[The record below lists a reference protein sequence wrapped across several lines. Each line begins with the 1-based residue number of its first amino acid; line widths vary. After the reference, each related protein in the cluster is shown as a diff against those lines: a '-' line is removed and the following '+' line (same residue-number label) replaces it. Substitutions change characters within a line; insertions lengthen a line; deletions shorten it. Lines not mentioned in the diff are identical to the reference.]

1 MCYSNFEVHRM
12 AHAAAFQITRSAKQP
27 KPPVS
32 SRRLGDVLSIA
43 EEQGLL
49 RGGRTLT
56 VRGRMP
62 SSLVEQAKK
71 KTGIQSDSKLI
82 EVALAN
88 LVVADDYGEWLLAQ
102 RGTVSKDLDLE
113 F

>member
-1 MCYSNFEVHRM
+1 M
-12 AHAAAFQITRSAKQP
+12 AQAIGFQIPRSSKRP
-27 KPPVS
+27 KLAASS
-32 SRRLGDVLSIA
+32 SRYNDALSIA
-43 EEQGLL
+43 GQQGLL
-49 RGGRTLT
+49 SGGRTLT

-62 SSLVEQAKK
+62 SLLVEQAKK

-82 EVALAN
+82 EAALAN
-88 LVVADDYGEWLLAQ
+88 IVAADEYGDWLLAQ

>member
-1 MCYSNFEVHRM
+1 M
-12 AHAAAFQITRSAKQP
+12 AQAIGFQVSRGSKRARPAAS
-27 KPPVS
+27 S
-32 SRRLGDVLSIA
+32 SRIDDALSIA
-43 EEQGLL
+43 GQQGLL
-49 RGGRTLT
+49 SGGRTLT

-62 SSLVEQAKK
+62 SLLVEQAKR

-82 EVALAN
+82 EAALAN
-88 LVVADDYGEWLLAQ
+88 IVVAYEYGDWLLAQ

>member
-1 MCYSNFEVHRM
+1 M
-12 AHAAAFQITRSAKQP
+12 APATAVQVPR
-27 KPPVS
+27 S
-32 SRRLGDVLSIA
+32 SRRRKPAVNGGRLGDALSIA

-49 RGGRTLT
+49 SGGRTLI

-62 SSLVEQAKK
+62 SLLVEQAKK

-82 EVALAN
+82 EAALAS
-88 LVVADDYGEWLLAQ
+88 LAVADEYAEWLLAQ

>member
-1 MCYSNFEVHRM
+1 M
-12 AHAAAFQITRSAKQP
+12 AQAIGFQIPRSSKRP
-27 KPPVS
+27 KLATSS
-32 SRRLGDVLSIA
+32 SRYSDALSIA
-43 EEQGLL
+43 GQQGLL
-49 RGGRTLT
+49 SGGRTLT

-62 SSLVEQAKK
+62 SLLVEQAKK

-82 EVALAN
+82 EAALAN
-88 LVVADDYGEWLLAQ
+88 IVVADEYGDWLLAQ